1 MNTMDHGQY
10 LISVPSIGQAADAI
24 PESYES
30 WIANRN
36 VPKIKAVML
45 SRDTHLQICGG
56 ESKISAC
63 MGAFEVIFSD
73 VASVGL
79 LQATSVAKLRSL
91 QGNHRLIRVYSV
103 TVHAINLILSRMP
116 NKQLRE
122 RAALVRE
129 PLGFRIV
136 LIGGTV
142 ARYNRRD
149 SEF

>member
-1 MNTMDHGQY
+1 M
-10 LISVPSIGQAADAI
+10 PSIGQAADAI

-30 WIANRN
+30 WISNRN
-36 VPKIKAVML
+36 VPKIKSVML
-45 SRDTHLQICGG
+45 SRDTQLQICGG
-56 ESKISAC
+56 ETKISAA

-73 VASVGL
+73 VASVGS

-91 QGNHRLIRVYSV
+91 QSNHRLIRVYSA

-129 PLGFRIV
+129 PLGFIRV
-136 LIGGTV
+136 
-142 ARYNRRD
+142 
-149 SEF
+149 